1 MLKFLSKLY
10 KKGLQY
16 RSLGTAR
23 SALSTFLKICSNT
36 DINNYEELS
45 RFMKG
50 VFLDRPALPRYST
63 TWSVDQVLE
72 YFKSLEKLTLL
83 QLSGKLSM
91 LFLLVSAQRCQT
103 LHLIELADIKIE
115 NDTVFIA
122 PNHLLKQS
130 RPNKHLEIMVFK
142 AYTKDDRVCIVKT
155 LNEYIERTRGLRNS
169 KKLLISTMKPHKAAS
184 KSTVSRWVK
193 MVLLKAG
200 IDPSFGPHSTRAAST
215 SKAKL
220 GGISLETIMKTA
232 GWSSSSVFA
241 KFYDKPV
248 VTQLQTVQD
257 AILST

>member
-1 MLKFLSKLY
+1 
-10 KKGLQY
+10 
-16 RSLGTAR
+16 
-23 SALSTFLKICSNT
+23 
-36 DINNYEELS
+36 
-45 RFMKG
+45 MKG

-155 LNEYIERTRGLRNS
+155 E
-169 KKLLISTMKPHKAAS
+169 
-184 KSTVSRWVK
+184 
-193 MVLLKAG
+193 
-200 IDPSFGPHSTRAAST
+200 
-215 SKAKL
+215 
-220 GGISLETIMKTA
+220 
-232 GWSSSSVFA
+232 
-241 KFYDKPV
+241 
-248 VTQLQTVQD
+248 
-257 AILST
+257 